1 MTTDAETT
9 AASNDVDPHELRANL
24 RQADPGVLVAVLAQL
39 TGDATVIDRFGPA
52 ISHVPDPP
60 ERAGVTDPD
69 TAEALVSAVVEALE
83 RPRSDGALAADDPG
97 LFRRLLPV
105 ALGSE
110 VDEEF
115 VPLLLEQGGFQLS
128 QPTLPRT
135 APIPETMTVAII
147 GAGLAGIITALA
159 AADAGVAYE
168 IFDRNAEVG
177 GTWLTTTYP
186 GHRRRHTI
194 GVLLVVARCE
204 SGVDELLPAGRGVS
218 APTWCRWPTSTVCA
232 ITPGSALR
240 SRRCGGTTTVW
251 NGRSTRWTPKAIAMS
266 ATRVSSSPPPAIS
279 TGRAGLMCRVGKRSL
294 APAFTR
300 PSGTPYWTSLVS
312 GWPIIGAG
320 CTAVQIVDTCVDE
333 VEHLTVF
340 QRQPHWVAPRKRLTD
355 DVPEFR
361 RYLGRH
367 VPYYAKWN
375 RLKSY
380 WGTADNNYPVILQD
394 PEWAADHLS
403 ISAAN
408 DVLLQMCLDYID
420 RTFGAGSELAKKVT
434 PDFAPYGKRIIR
446 DPGGYYA
453 ALTRDHVDV
462 EASEPAVVN
471 ASGIVTADGRQIDL
485 DVIIYATGYHL
496 DFLSTIDIRGRGGQK
511 LADVWGDS
519 PRAYRGGTVPGFPNL
534 FINSAPNYSP
544 GHGAGANFSMEVM
557 AHYVVECLQLM
568 ALRGA
573 KTMEVTPHA
582 HDEYVSGIDQAMAR
596 TVWCH
601 TPNAHTYYRSGSGR
615 VVVATPYRLV
625 DLWHEHRAPIEGHF
639 ELAMRQLLSGKTALV
654 TGSSRG
660 IGRAI
665 AQRLAAEG
673 ATVVVTARSHEPSP
687 SVRWGSSAALPG
699 TIGETI
705 ELIESAGGKAIG
717 IAADLESPDK
727 RDDLVRR
734 VLDTTGRLDIL
745 VNNAGFADYSM
756 VEDMSLDTFERTV
769 EHYVRVP
776 FVLTKAA
783 VPHMRKQGAGW
794 IVNIGSVTGVAPMRP
809 YREYNKT
816 SGDVVYASMKAA
828 LHRFTQGI
836 AAELLDANIAVN
848 CVGPSTAVRTPGAS
862 QLIPESFPT
871 EPVEYLAE
879 TVLAMCHRPAAE
891 RTGLVAF
898 SLHYPWSVQLPVHS
912 LDGATVLPPLEPPAT
927 ANPNILPGGI

>member
-1 MTTDAETT
+1 M
-9 AASNDVDPHELRANL
+9 
-24 RQADPGVLVAVLAQL
+24 
-39 TGDATVIDRFGPA
+39 
-52 ISHVPDPP
+52 
-60 ERAGVTDPD
+60 
-69 TAEALVSAVVEALE
+69 
-83 RPRSDGALAADDPG
+83 
-97 LFRRLLPV
+97 
-105 ALGSE
+105 
-110 VDEEF
+110 
-115 VPLLLEQGGFQLS
+115 
-128 QPTLPRT
+128 
-135 APIPETMTVAII
+135 
-147 GAGLAGIITALA
+147 
-159 AADAGVAYE
+159 
-168 IFDRNAEVG
+168 
-177 GTWLTTTYP
+177 
-186 GHRRRHTI
+186 
-194 GVLLVVARCE
+194 
-204 SGVDELLPAGRGVS
+204 
-218 APTWCRWPTSTVCA
+218 
-232 ITPGSALR
+232 
-240 SRRCGGTTTVW
+240 
-251 NGRSTRWTPKAIAMS
+251 
-266 ATRVSSSPPPAIS
+266 
-279 TGRAGLMCRVGKRSL
+279 
-294 APAFTR
+294 
-300 PSGTPYWTSLVS
+300 
-312 GWPIIGAG
+312 
-320 CTAVQIVDTCVDE
+320 
-333 VEHLTVF
+333 
-340 QRQPHWVAPRKRLTD
+340 
-355 DVPEFR
+355 
-361 RYLGRH
+361 
-367 VPYYAKWN
+367 
-375 RLKSY
+375 
-380 WGTADNNYPVILQD
+380 
-394 PEWAADHLS
+394 
-403 ISAAN
+403 
-408 DVLLQMCLDYID
+408 
-420 RTFGAGSELAKKVT
+420 
-434 PDFAPYGKRIIR
+434 
-446 DPGGYYA
+446 
-453 ALTRDHVDV
+453 TRDHVDV

-471 ASGIVTADGRQIDL
+471 AGGIVTADGRQIDL

-557 AHYVVECLQLM
+557 AHYVIECLQLM

-573 KTMEVTPHA
+573 TTMEVTRDA

-601 TPNAHTYYRSGSGR
+601 TPKCAHLLPIRVGPGGGRNAVPAGR
-615 VVVATPYRLV
+615 PLASAPGADRRPL
-625 DLWHEHRAPIEGHF
+625 RAR
-639 ELAMRQLLSGKTALV
+639 MTQLLSGKTALV

-727 RDDLVRR
+727 RDNLVQR

-794 IVNIGSVTGVAPMRP
+794 IVNIGSVTGVAPVRP

-828 LHRFTQGI
+828 LHRFTQGV

-927 ANPNILPGGI
+927 ANPNILPAGI